1 MDNKSNDG
9 AGGIIVTL
17 LLGAFMVL
25 LIMRFIWYID
35 IPWIVVFTPVWI
47 PFILILLVTT
57 FMEIF
62 YKPKNKKEND

>member
-1 MDNKSNDG
+1 MDDKPNDD
-9 AGGIIVTL
+9 GGIIVVL
-17 LLGAFMVL
+17 FIAAFLVL
-25 LIMRFIWYID
+25 MIMRVMWYID
-35 IPWIVVFTPVWI
+35 IPWIVVFAPLWT

>member
-1 MDNKSNDG
+1 MDDKPNDD
-9 AGGIIVTL
+9 GGIIITL
-17 LLGAFMVL
+17 FIAAFLVL
-25 LIMRFIWYID
+25 VIMRVMWYID
-35 IPWIVVFTPVWI
+35 IPWIVVFAPLWT

>member
-1 MDNKSNDG
+1 MDDKPNDD
-9 AGGIIVTL
+9 GGIIIVL
-17 LLGAFMVL
+17 FIAAFIILV
-25 LIMRFIWYID
+25 IMRVMWYID
-35 IPWIVVFTPVWI
+35 IPWIVVFAPLWT

>member
-1 MDNKSNDG
+1 MDNKSNDD
-9 AGGIIVTL
+9 GGIIVTL

-25 LIMRFIWYID
+25 LIMRVMWYID
-35 IPWIVVFTPVWI
+35 IPWIVVFAPLWT

-62 YKPKNKKEND
+62 HKPKNKKEND

>member
-1 MDNKSNDG
+1 MDNKSNDD
-9 AGGIIVTL
+9 GGIIVTL

-25 LIMRFIWYID
+25 LIIRLMWYID
-35 IPWIVVFTPVWI
+35 IPWIVVFAPLWT

>member
-1 MDNKSNDG
+1 MDDKSNDD
-9 AGGIIVTL
+9 GGIIVTL

-25 LIMRFIWYID
+25 LIMRVMWYID
-35 IPWIVVFTPVWI
+35 IPWIVVFAPLWT

>member
-1 MDNKSNDG
+1 MDNKSNDD
-9 AGGIIVTL
+9 GGTIITL
-17 LLGAFMVL
+17 FIAAFLVL
-25 LIMRFIWYID
+25 MIMRVMWYID
-35 IPWIVVFTPVWI
+35 IPWIVVFAPLWT

>member
-1 MDNKSNDG
+1 MDNKSNDD
-9 AGGIIVTL
+9 GGIIITL
-17 LLGAFMVL
+17 FIATFLVL
-25 LIMRFIWYID
+25 MIMRVMWYID
-35 IPWIVVFTPVWI
+35 IPWIVVFAPLWT

>member
-1 MDNKSNDG
+1 MDNKLNDD
-9 AGGIIVTL
+9 GGIIITL
-17 LLGAFMVL
+17 FIAAFLVL
-25 LIMRFIWYID
+25 MIMRVMWYID
-35 IPWIVVFTPVWI
+35 IPWIVVFAPLWT

>member
-1 MDNKSNDG
+1 MDNNSNDD
-9 AGGIIVTL
+9 GGIIVTL

-25 LIMRFIWYID
+25 LIMRLMWYID
-35 IPWIVVFTPVWI
+35 IPWIVVFAPLWT

-57 FMEIF
+57 FVEIF

>member
-1 MDNKSNDG
+1 MDNKENDD
-9 AGGIIVTL
+9 GGIIVTL
-17 LLGAFMVL
+17 FIAAFIILM
-25 LIMRFIWYID
+25 IMRVMWYID
-35 IPWIVVFTPVWI
+35 IPWIVVFAPLWT

>member
-1 MDNKSNDG
+1 MDNRQNDG
-9 AGGIIVTL
+9 SDVLVTL
-17 LLGAFMVL
+17 LIGLFMVL
-25 LIMRFIWYID
+25 LIVKIEWYID
-35 IPWIVVFTPVWI
+35 IPWIVVFAPLWT

>member
-1 MDNKSNDG
+1 MDNKSNDD
-9 AGGIIVTL
+9 GGIIVVL
-17 LLGAFMVL
+17 FIAAFIVL
-25 LIMRFIWYID
+25 VIMRVMWYID
-35 IPWIVVFTPVWI
+35 IPWIVVFAPLWT

>member
-1 MDNKSNDG
+1 MDNKSNDD
-9 AGGIIVTL
+9 GGIIVTL

-25 LIMRFIWYID
+25 LIMRVMWYID
-35 IPWIVVFTPVWI
+35 IPWIVVFAPLWT

>member
-1 MDNKSNDG
+1 
-9 AGGIIVTL
+9 
-17 LLGAFMVL
+17 MVL
-25 LIMRFIWYID
+25 LIVKIEWYID
-35 IPWIVVFTPVWI
+35 IPWIVVFAPLWT

>member
-1 MDNKSNDG
+1 MDNKENDD
-9 AGGIIVTL
+9 GGIIVTL
-17 LLGAFMVL
+17 FIAAFIVL
-25 LIMRFIWYID
+25 VIMRVMWYID
-35 IPWIVVFTPVWI
+35 IPWIVVFAPLWT

>member
-1 MDNKSNDG
+1 MDNKSNDD
-9 AGGIIVTL
+9 GGIIVTL
-17 LLGAFMVL
+17 FLGAFMVL
-25 LIMRFIWYID
+25 LIMRLMWYID
-35 IPWIVVFTPVWI
+35 IPWIVVFAPLWT

>member
-1 MDNKSNDG
+1 MDNRPND
-9 AGGIIVTL
+9 GGIIVTL
-17 LLGAFMVL
+17 LLGAFLVL
-25 LIMRFIWYID
+25 VIMRIMWYID
-35 IPWIVVFTPVWI
+35 IPWIVVFAPLWT

>member
-1 MDNKSNDG
+1 MDNKSNDD
-9 AGGIIVTL
+9 GGIIVTL
-17 LLGAFMVL
+17 LLGAFMIL
-25 LIMRFIWYID
+25 LIMRVMWYID
-35 IPWIVVFTPVWI
+35 IPWIVVFAPLWT

>member
-1 MDNKSNDG
+1 MDNKSNDD
-9 AGGIIVTL
+9 GGIIVTL

-25 LIMRFIWYID
+25 LIIRLMWYID
-35 IPWIVVFTPVWI
+35 IPWIVVFAPLWI

>member
-1 MDNKSNDG
+1 MDDKPNDD
-9 AGGIIVTL
+9 GGIIIIL
-17 LLGAFMVL
+17 FIAAFLVL
-25 LIMRFIWYID
+25 MIMRVMWYID
-35 IPWIVVFTPVWI
+35 IPWIAVFAPLWT